1 MRGQRGAQQDSR
13 IFSKSNLTSYRV
25 QFDFIIPALYL
36 LHRK

>member
-25 QFDFIIPALYL
+25 LFDFIIPALYMQ
-36 LHRK
+36 HSK